1 MRNKTKTLF
10 IGGAF
15 ACIGSLSGH
24 GGTFQE
30 KLDAYFAEHA
40 QEIQESIQAWD
51 KYNLYKPEYRI
62 TEQELKDIV
71 LRSREKVI
79 RYLCLSLKH
88 QIRFFWYYT
97 QHMYACKKAAEL
109 KKRFDAE
116 QVREY
121 ASQELDDMQKQ
132 FELRGISYPK
142 LTKYHE
148 ACDLAEKCPC
158 TLKDKIRLC
167 AGRDDDDVIAGGRK
181 WYERT
186 VDDMY
191 AIERVEH
198 FFRYILDIRNGLYE
212 GFYSL
217 TIEIMFGNG
226 FCTYTKW
233 NPNAYPGWK
242 EREYQVVR
250 HHGRWSLTT
259 PIIQPQSRWYCP
271 SLSYSGADGILRV
284 KSYPGFCFDASS
296 KQLEDVK
303 KLFLLEDLVQT
314 YLKVVKCLPEF
325 IEVACHLYQAYAET
339 KFLAEGKKKSTT
351 FAWDDWR
358 LKRAALLMALE
369 TDFCFIK
376 DLLCKHEAF
385 HPIVDDL
392 NRIWKAL
399 EALCPK
405 SDNKPSKET
414 FGENKRLSEFK
425 K

>member
-15 ACIGSLSGH
+15 ACIGSLLGH
-24 GGTFQE
+24 GETFQQ

-40 QEIQESIQAWD
+40 QEIQESIQKWD
-51 KYNLYKPEYRI
+51 DHNLNNPEFRI
-62 TEQELKDIV
+62 TEQELKDV
-71 LRSREKVI
+71 VMRSREKVI
-79 RYLCLSLKH
+79 CYLCLSLKH

-97 QHMYACKKAAEL
+97 QQMYACKKTADL
-109 KKRFDAE
+109 KKRFDAK

-121 ASQELDDMQKQ
+121 ALRELDDMMKQ
-132 FELRGISYPK
+132 FELRGILCPRLVECRKICASYVPNPAESPDVLKEK
-142 LTKYHE
+142 LSSLIFTGSE
-148 ACDLAEKCPC
+148 N
-158 TLKDKIRLC
+158 
-167 AGRDDDDVIAGGRK
+167 VIAGGRK

-186 VDDMY
+186 VNDMY

-212 GFYSL
+212 GFYPL

-242 EREYQVVR
+242 EREYRVVR

-271 SLSYSGADGILRV
+271 SLSYSGANGILRV
-284 KSYPGFCFDASS
+284 RSYPGFCFDVSS
-296 KQLEDVK
+296 KHLEDVQ

-358 LKRAALLMALE
+358 LKRAALLMAWE
-369 TDFCFIK
+369 MDFCFIK

-385 HPIVDDL
+385 TPIAD
-392 NRIWKAL
+392 AL
-399 EALCPK
+399 IKIYGFLETLYPNDK
-405 SDNKPSKET
+405 SDSKFSKET
-414 FGENKRLSEFK
+414 F
-425 K
+425 